1 MDVIKKKHW
10 WQSDA
15 LKWSVLGLLGLLV
28 GYLVVLMYA
37 QGDVAKP
44 IEINSS
50 SDLGRTV
57 DFYWFC
63 GY

>member
-28 GYLVVLMYA
+28 GYLVVFNVRTRGIPVRHYHA
-37 QGDVAKP
+37 D
-44 IEINSS
+44 IEFSGAVYFRQS
-50 SDLGRTV
+50 
-57 DFYWFC
+57 
-63 GY
+63 

>member
-37 QGDVAKP
+37 QGEYLFAITTLIFELSGAVYFRQ
-44 IEINSS
+44 S
-50 SDLGRTV
+50 
-57 DFYWFC
+57 
-63 GY
+63 

>member
-1 MDVIKKKHW
+1 MDVIKKKRW

-37 QGDVAKP
+37 QRIPVRHYHAD
-44 IEINSS
+44 IEFSGAVCFRQS
-50 SDLGRTV
+50 
-57 DFYWFC
+57 
-63 GY
+63 